1 MQKGILFV
9 APPPQKIEIVQ
20 MNAVY
25 VMMNSVLWFDR
36 LGDGS
41 GAPEVVT
48 LPVKPRW
55 AGVNIS
61 R

>member
-1 MQKGILFV
+1 MILMQKGILFV
-9 APPPQKIEIVQ
+9 APPPLKKIEIVQ

-25 VMMNSVLWFDR
+25 SVLWFDR
-36 LGDGS
+36 LGDRS
-41 GAPEVVT
+41 SAPEVVT

-55 AGVNIS
+55 ASVNIS